1 MRVSRLQISK
11 FTKNLPKNS
20 VKKAY
25 YVIRESCNL
34 NVVEVM
40 INEIKKIVNDLKTCE
55 KEDIIKENE

>member
-1 MRVSRLQISK
+1 MSK
-11 FTKNLPKNS
+11 TLREELKDEVDSL
-20 VKKAY
+20 AY